1 MFDTAAIVGSLV
13 GQTSGLPSDLSI
25 KNLKMYDAL
34 TGRFTFP
41 CPARGET
48 RVTLSAFRQLERLPG
63 AAHPAVFQVLFACA
77 CGEEHEGLVTHDDL
91 DWAPL
96 GLQGG
101 VFYNLMTARLD
112 VVDSELSDLAAR
124 RIQAGEWPWTFFCYP
139 EEQPRPVFPSSFFLL
154 APGDGSL
161 GLAVRCPACQKTSV
175 NFVSHE
181 HVDLPFHNDPE
192 VGVVEHVFSDDVT
205 RTLQEFRAELYSAS
219 YDTRRLGL

>member
-1 MFDTAAIVGSLV
+1 
-13 GQTSGLPSDLSI
+13 
-25 KNLKMYDAL
+25 MYDAL

-63 AAHPAVFQVLFACA
+63 AAHPAVFQVLFACS
-77 CGEEHEGLVTHDDL
+77 CGEEHDGLVTHDDL

-96 GLQGG
+96 GLRGG
-101 VFYNLMTARLD
+101 VFYNLMTAQLD
-112 VVDSELSDLAAR
+112 LVEAELSDLAAR
-124 RIQAGEWPWTFFCYP
+124 RIQAGEWPWSFFCYP

-161 GLAVRCPACQKTSV
+161 GLAVRCPACLKTSV
-175 NFVSHE
+175 NLVSHD

-192 VGVVEHVFSDDVT
+192 VGVVEHVFSDDVA
-205 RTLQEFRAELYSAS
+205 RTLQEFRAELYSVS
-219 YDTRRLGL
+219 FDTRRLAL

>member
-1 MFDTAAIVGSLV
+1 
-13 GQTSGLPSDLSI
+13 
-25 KNLKMYDAL
+25 MYDAL

-48 RVTLSAFRQLERLPG
+48 RVTLSAFRQLKRLPG
-63 AAHPAVFQVLFACA
+63 AAHPAVFQVLFSCA

-101 VFYNLMTARLD
+101 VFYNLMTSQLD
-112 VVDSELSDLAAR
+112 LVDSELSDLAAR
-124 RIQAGEWPWTFFCYP
+124 RIQAGHWPWSFFCYP

-161 GLAVRCPACQKTSV
+161 GLAVRCPACAKTSV
-175 NFVSHE
+175 NLVSHE

-192 VGVVEHVFSDDVT
+192 VGVVEHVFTDDAA
-205 RTLQEFRAELYSAS
+205 RTLEEFRADLYSATF
-219 YDTRRLGL
+219 DTRRLGL

>member
-1 MFDTAAIVGSLV
+1 
-13 GQTSGLPSDLSI
+13 
-25 KNLKMYDAL
+25 MYDAL

-63 AAHPAVFQVLFACA
+63 AAHPAVFQVLFACS

-101 VFYNLMTARLD
+101 VFYNLMTSRLD
-112 VVDSELSDLAAR
+112 LVESELSDLAAR
-124 RIQAGEWPWTFFCYP
+124 RIQSGEWPWSFFCYP

-175 NFVSHE
+175 NLVSHE
-181 HVDLPFHNDPE
+181 HVDLPFHNDAE
-192 VGVVEHVFSDDVT
+192 VGVVEHVFTEDVA
-205 RTLQEFRAELYSAS
+205 RTLEEFRAELDSAAF
-219 YDTRRLGL
+219 DTRRLGL

>member
-1 MFDTAAIVGSLV
+1 
-13 GQTSGLPSDLSI
+13 
-25 KNLKMYDAL
+25 MYDAL

-63 AAHPAVFQVLFACA
+63 AAHPAVFQVLFSCA

-101 VFYNLMTARLD
+101 VFYNLMTSQLD
-112 VVDSELSDLAAR
+112 LVDFELSDLAAR
-124 RIQAGEWPWTFFCYP
+124 RIQAGQWPWSFFCYP

-161 GLAVRCPACQKTSV
+161 GLAVRCPACAKTSV
-175 NFVSHE
+175 NLVSHE
-181 HVDLPFHNDPE
+181 HVDLPFHNDLE
-192 VGVVEHVFSDDVT
+192 VGVVEHVFTDDAA
-205 RTLQEFRAELYSAS
+205 RTLEEFRADLYSATF
-219 YDTRRLGL
+219 DTRRLGL